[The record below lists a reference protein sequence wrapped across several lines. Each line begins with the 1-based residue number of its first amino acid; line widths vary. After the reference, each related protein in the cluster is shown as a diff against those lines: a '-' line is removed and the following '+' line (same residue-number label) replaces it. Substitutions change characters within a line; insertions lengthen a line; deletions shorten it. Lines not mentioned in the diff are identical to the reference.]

1 MTEIK
6 KQMGIISRNLS
17 EIKQEIAP
25 YNPKIIAVTKYSDT
39 NAIVEAYQA
48 GLRDFGENRIQ
59 DALPKIDSLPIE
71 VKTNSM
77 FHLIGHLQSNKAK
90 KAVKYFDLIHSV
102 DSLKLAQVINEEAEK
117 IGKIQDI
124 LLQINNAEEESKFGF
139 DKEVLFDCFG
149 EILDKKNLNIKGV
162 MTIAPKLDDQGE
174 LRRLF
179 QEIIQ
184 IKDKISNKYGYNL
197 IEVSMGM
204 SNDYKIAVE
213 EGSTMIRVGRRL
225 FF

>member
-1 MTEIK
+1 
-6 KQMGIISRNLS
+6 MGIISRNLS

-25 YNPKIIAVTKYSDT
+25 YNPKIIAVTKYSDK
-39 NAIVEAYQA
+39 NAIVEAFEA

-59 DALPKIDSLPIE
+59 DAIPKIDSLPIE
-71 VKTNSM
+71 VKNNST

-117 IGKIQDI
+117 LGKVQDI
-124 LLQINNAEEESKFGF
+124 LLQINNANEESKFGF